1 MKLKSRKTFFKT
13 FLQNSLYLHLYNLL
27 KARSTNYALLNEEA
41 ATRCLLKN
49 TFILLAAVDIFI
61 EFLVAEEQLK
71 MTGQWLFV
79 TGL

>member
-1 MKLKSRKTFFKT
+1 M
-13 FLQNSLYLHLYNLL
+13 L

-41 ATRCLLKN
+41 AARCFLKKI
-49 TFILLAAVDIFI
+49 FILLAVVDIFI

-71 MTGQWLFV
+71 MTGQWFFV